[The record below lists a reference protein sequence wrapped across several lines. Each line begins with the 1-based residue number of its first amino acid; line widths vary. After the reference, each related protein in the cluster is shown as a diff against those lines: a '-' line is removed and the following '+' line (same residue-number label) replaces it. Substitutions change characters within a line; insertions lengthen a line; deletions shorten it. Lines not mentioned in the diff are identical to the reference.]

1 MRGRL
6 KLRHYFR
13 GYFDSPRIRMSHDYI
28 DTPRVRT
35 NRIIFLLGLEWVGPQ
50 FLEHE
55 LQLPQII
62 RDPCM
67 SRDGCALDRVP
78 CRPIRHDEDVG
89 NRRESDGWTR
99 ELQIM
104 LRLVCD
110 VRPEHLVARF
120 HRNVAPERIVGL
132 KVDAF
137 RPGIR
142 SRGLVTADGRDVEV
156 IL

>member
-1 MRGRL
+1 
-6 KLRHYFR
+6 
-13 GYFDSPRIRMSHDYI
+13 
-28 DTPRVRT
+28 
-35 NRIIFLLGLEWVGPQ
+35 
-50 FLEHE
+50 
-55 LQLPQII
+55 
-62 RDPCM
+62 M

-104 LRLVCD
+104 LRLACG

-120 HRNVAPERIVGL
+120 HWDVARGRVVGL
-132 KVDAF
+132 KVDAL
-137 RPGIR
+137 RPKIR
-142 SRGLVTADGRDVEV
+142 SSGLLTGDGSDVEV